1 MFTRVGTAF
10 ITLPG
15 VGEAFVAQRVRLLLA
30 LFVSL
35 LLVPVLSSRLPP
47 MPTATPALVLLIA
60 GEAFYGAFI
69 GLVARLIVVAV
80 ETAGMIIAMQ
90 VSLSNASVFNP
101 SMSSQSSQVSA
112 LLGMTA
118 LILLFAT
125 NLHHLLLLAVADSYT
140 VFLPGTVPVYRAFA
154 NTYGKLMDESF
165 AIGAQLAAPFIVMGL
180 VFYLGLGLLSR
191 LMPQLQ
197 IFLSITRPDLSRAG
211 AVGNVHVYP
220 DAGLAHLCP
229 DYRAGL
235 SRPEL
240 GGCHG
245 RRKQRQRLKNG
256 RTNPE
261 KTG

>member
-1 MFTRVGTAF
+1 MTVDLQTWLTGNVFAWLLVFTRVGTAF

-47 MPTATPALVLLIA
+47 MPGATPALVLLIA

-101 SMSSQSSQVSA
+101 AMSSQSSQVSA

-118 LILLFAT
+118 LTLLFAT

-140 VFLPGTVPVYRAFA
+140 VFLPGTVPVYGDFA

-165 AIGAQLAAPFIVMGL
+165 GIGAQLAAPFIVMGL

-197 IFLSITRPDLSRAG
+197 IFFVAIPAQIYL
-211 AVGNVHVYP
+211 
-220 DAGLAHLCP
+220 GLALL
-229 DYRAGL
+229 GMFL
-235 SRPEL
+235 STL
-240 GGCHG
+240 MMVWLTYAQTTVQGF
-245 RRKQRQRLKNG
+245 LDLN
-256 RTNPE
+256 
-261 KTG
+261 

>member
-1 MFTRVGTAF
+1 MTVDLQTWLTGNVFAWLLVFTRVGTAF

-90 VSLSNASVFNP
+90 ISLSNASVFNP
-101 SMSSQSSQVSA
+101 SMSSQGSQVGA

-140 VFLPGTVPVYRAFA
+140 VFLPGTVPVYGDFA

-197 IFLSITRPDLSRAG
+197 IFFVAIPAQIYL
-211 AVGNVHVYP
+211 
-220 DAGLAHLCP
+220 GLAL
-229 DYRAGL
+229 
-235 SRPEL
+235 L
-240 GGCHG
+240 GMFMSTLMLVWLTYAQTTVQGF
-245 RRKQRQRLKNG
+245 LDLN
-256 RTNPE
+256 
-261 KTG
+261 